1 MADSQGLRR
10 RLARTLVLQAVAIGV
25 AACLG
30 VLASALTIEN
40 LLIKQALED
49 EASYFWQLKAADPL
63 TPAPDTRNLTGFL
76 ANSDDRASIPED
88 LRNLRPGFHSLP
100 SQADLTV
107 VNVTARGDE
116 ILVLVFE
123 GAQVRELSVLFG
135 LVPLTLVLIVVYIG
149 AFWSYR
155 TTRRAVSPVEWLAGE
170 VSRLDPER
178 PDPDAFLLTNLRVP
192 PDREVVDLAQALER
206 LTQRIN
212 ALVDRERNFTRDASH
227 ELRSPLTVIHM
238 AIDMLRAEERLSPS
252 AEKSIG
258 RIKRAATDMV
268 ELVEAFLLLARES
281 ELGIEFEP
289 ICVNDVVQGEVD
301 RVRITTEGRPVTVV
315 MTAETRMLVET
326 STRVLS
332 SVVGNLLRNAV
343 DYTEAG
349 EVRVHI
355 GRGFVE
361 ITDNGQGMD
370 THEVDRAF
378 EAFFRGRTV
387 GRSGSTG
394 HGVGLAIVRRLSAR
408 FNWNVRIKS
417 ERGEGTR
424 VVVEFPDARP
434 V

>member
-1 MADSQGLRR
+1 M
-10 RLARTLVLQAVAIGV
+10 
-25 AACLG
+25 
-30 VLASALTIEN
+30 
-40 LLIKQALED
+40 
-49 EASYFWQLKAADPL
+49 
-63 TPAPDTRNLTGFL
+63 
-76 ANSDDRASIPED
+76 
-88 LRNLRPGFHSLP
+88 
-100 SQADLTV
+100 
-107 VNVTARGDE
+107 
-116 ILVLVFE
+116 LVFE

-149 AFWSYR
+149 VFWSYR

-178 PDPDAFLLTNLRVP
+178 PDPNAFSLSNLRVL
-192 PDREVVDLAQALER
+192 PDSEVVDLAQALER

-238 AIDMLRAEERLSPS
+238 ATDMLRAEDELSPS
-252 AEKSIG
+252 ALKAIG

-289 ICVNDVVQGEVD
+289 ICVNDVVADEVD
-301 RVRITTEGRPVTVV
+301 RVRITAEGRPVTVV

-343 DYTEAG
+343 DYTEQG

-361 ITDNGQGMD
+361 IRDNGQGMD
-370 THEVDRAF
+370 TQEVDRAF
-378 EAFFRGRTV
+378 DAFFRGRTV
-387 GRSGSTG
+387 GLSGRTG

-408 FNWNVRIKS
+408 FNWNVRIES
-417 ERGEGTR
+417 EPRQGTR
-424 VVVEFPDARP
+424 VLVEFPDARLL
-434 V
+434 